1 MFLISFEFAGRPQQS
16 FSVADNTE
24 ELIKYFEKL
33 KSVFEKDYGKKFN
46 IQQKG
51 DVHVL
56 SGNDHDGYRVSYVAQ
71 PVKNVKD
78 LMV

>member
-16 FSVADNTE
+16 FSVANNIE
-24 ELIKYFEKL
+24 ELMTYFEKL
-33 KSVFEKDYGKKFN
+33 KFALEKDYGKKFN
-46 IQQKG
+46 IQRSG
-51 DVHVL
+51 DTHVL
-56 SGNDHDGYRVSYVAQ
+56 SGNDHDGYQVAYVAH

>member
-16 FSVADNTE
+16 FSVANNIE
-24 ELIKYFEKL
+24 ELMTYFEKL
-33 KSVFEKDYGKKFN
+33 KVAFEKDYGKKFN
-46 IQQKG
+46 IQRTG

-71 PVKNVKD
+71 PIKNVKD
-78 LMV
+78 LLV